1 MPKYLFEARYSPE
14 GAIGLAKEG
23 GTSRRDAVKKHLKE
37 IGGKLES
44 MYFAFGDVD
53 CFVIVDLPDNVSAA
67 ALSLAVNESGMIAS
81 KAAYAGGEDW
91 LNQCVD
97 YVDGNHDFTQK
108 FFNANIPMIK
118 VGAKPQGTYLTWL
131 DVSAVANKINA
142 KQLAAEVSKTQAA
155 SMKPLTPEQMV
166 ERHLVKAAKVHMNAG
181 SSYGYGGANHM
192 RMNIATSRKTLE
204 LALNNLATALR
215 TT

>member
-44 MYFAFGDVD
+44 MYFGFGDVD

-81 KAAYAGGEDW
+81 KAIV
-91 LNQCVD
+91 L
-97 YVDGNHDFTQK
+97 
-108 FFNANIPMIK
+108 
-118 VGAKPQGTYLTWL
+118 
-131 DVSAVANKINA
+131 
-142 KQLAAEVSKTQAA
+142 
-155 SMKPLTPEQMV
+155 LTPEEMDQ
-166 ERHLVKAAKVHMNAG
+166 AAKTKVHFRGPGKKSPA
-181 SSYGYGGANHM
+181 
-192 RMNIATSRKTLE
+192 
-204 LALNNLATALR
+204 
-215 TT
+215 